1 MLVKIEDGFYLNT
14 QHIIAIRVSK
24 NATDGNFVV
33 AIEYTPH
40 NIQSMGSYEKV
51 FNSKLEAEIFLQ
63 TLHQHI
69 SKV

>member
-24 NATDGNFVV
+24 NTTDGNFVV
-33 AIEYTPH
+33 EIEYTPN

>member
-33 AIEYTPH
+33 AIEYTPN
-40 NIQSMGSYEKV
+40 NIQSMGSYEKA

>member
-33 AIEYTPH
+33 TIEYTPN

>member
-33 AIEYTPH
+33 EIEYTPN

>member
-33 AIEYTPH
+33 AIEYTPN
-40 NIQSMGSYEKV
+40 NIQFMGSYEKV
-51 FNSKLEAEIFLQ
+51 FNSKLEAEIYLQ